1 MLSNAESDTGNG
13 SEKIKRFRTL
23 TTRAQ
28 KLTEEQKMHA
38 ERGKQLDEQIK
49 QDELKYGQML
59 QNLLKLQRALDLKKK
74 HIQEDK
80 ERQEQERLSYHSK
93 TEEIRSVVARLNAI
107 AMDEDC
113 GSSAGTSTEQST

>member
-1 MLSNAESDTGNG
+1 M
-13 SEKIKRFRTL
+13 

-28 KLTEEQKMHA
+28 QLTEEQKMHS
-38 ERGKQLDEQIK
+38 ERAQQLDEQIK

-59 QNLLKLQRALDLKKK
+59 QHLLKLQRAIDLKKK

-80 ERQEQERLSYHSK
+80 ETQEQEQLSYHSK
-93 TEEIRSVVARLNAI
+93 TEEIRLVVARINAI

-113 GSSAGTSTEQST
+113 GSSAGTSLE